1 MWVRLLRRLL
11 PGTNQRGIA
20 TDQGGSVKDLL
31 LAGIGDLHV
40 EDDKMIIVLSVPFKA
55 LQTIFPWNVID
66 NIMISGNLR
75 GMTAWYVMIFEGLSG
90 LAGCVLESNPS
101 ALSSAVSLY
110 KSPSRSVI
118 VFRCFSLQPSA
129 CRNAQTTT
137 CTSQVTRLLLL

>member
-1 MWVRLLRRLL
+1 MRVRLLRRLL

-40 EDDKMIIVLSVPFKA
+40 EDDKMIIVLSVLFQA
-55 LQTIFPWNVID
+55 FQTILPWNIID
-66 NIMISGNLR
+66 NIVISGHLR
-75 GMTAWYVMIFEGLSG
+75 GMICYDSIFAGLSG

-101 ALSSAVSLY
+101 ALSSPVSLY